1 MKKFTIEVSHA
12 SPAQLSTIGL
22 ELKIMSNGWAKHGP
36 RIVINRQQKK
46 FIIEVSHA
54 SGPQLTTIALDLKI
68 MANGWEKFGPRI
80 MINGQQVQAPSL
92 RIQDTSTKLQAP
104 SRKRHKL
111 AMFI

>member
-12 SPAQLSTIGL
+12 SPAQL
-22 ELKIMSNGWAKHGP
+22 A
-36 RIVINRQQKK
+36 
-46 FIIEVSHA
+46 
-54 SGPQLTTIALDLKI
+54 TIALDLKI
-68 MANGWEKFGPRI
+68 MANGWEKHGPRI

-92 RIQDTSTKLQAP
+92 RIQGSSGKQQAA